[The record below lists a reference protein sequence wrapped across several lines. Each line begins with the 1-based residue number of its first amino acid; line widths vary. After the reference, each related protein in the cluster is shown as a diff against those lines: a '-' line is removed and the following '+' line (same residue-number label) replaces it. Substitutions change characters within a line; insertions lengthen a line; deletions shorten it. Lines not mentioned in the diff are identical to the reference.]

1 MTLSKSLFSAVRAA
15 LRHLHDPIAL
25 RANPLVRQLDLQAA
39 VDPCA
44 RLRRLLTDEIEAM
57 EPGQEIPAHSRAWRT
72 YEVLL
77 YRYIEET
84 PQQQVADQLGI
95 GVRHLRREEHH
106 AIEVLAHRIAPLL
119 GDIEPEPVETET
131 PAQAPDEDGREAV
144 EDNLQWLAKSAS
156 TTHVDLSQQL
166 RSVVSLLGTLAERY
180 DVRLVL
186 EDHGV
191 AHVVK
196 SQPVVVRQIMVNL
209 LTLAIGES
217 SGSSIQIEIVSS
229 CGEERIEIVAGRG
242 APLGPLADTEMR
254 SLDLSQQLAESIG
267 ASVGEPVVGQPFA
280 VRLTFEVE
288 QPVSVLVIDDNEDA
302 HELLKRFVS
311 GTRYRLVAT
320 SSPSEV
326 QSLAAEV
333 GAQVILI
340 DVMMPEIDGWQ
351 LLHQLQNDPR
361 TADTPIIVCTILPQE
376 ELAISLG
383 AAAYLHKPFGRATLL
398 RTLESC
404 AAT

>member
-1 MTLSKSLFSAVRAA
+1 MTLSKTLFSAVRAA

-44 RLRRLLTDEIEAM
+44 RLRRLLTDEIEAL
-57 EPGQEIPAHSRAWRT
+57 EPDQSVPSHSKAWRT

-77 YRYIEET
+77 YRYLEET

-106 AIEVLAHRIAPLL
+106 AIEVLAMRVAQLFQ
-119 GDIEPEPVETET
+119 GTEPGLVENGEVS
-131 PAQAPDEDGREAV
+131 QAPELASLDVV
-144 EDNLQWLAKSAS
+144 EDNLQWLSKTSSNTA
-156 TTHVDLSQQL
+156 VDLAKELQ
-166 RSVVSLLGTLAERY
+166 SVMNLLSTLAERY
-180 DVRLVL
+180 DVTLVL
-186 EDHGV
+186 DDHGV
-191 AHVVK
+191 AHNVK
-196 SQPVVVRQIMVNL
+196 SQPVVVRQILVNL

-229 CGEERIEIVAGRG
+229 CGEERIEITSGHD
-242 APLGPLADTEMR
+242 APLGPLADTKMR
-254 SLDLSQQLAESIG
+254 SLSLSQQLAESIG
-267 ASVGEPVVGQPFA
+267 ASVTGPVVGQPFA
-280 VRLTFEVE
+280 VRLTFAAE

-320 SSPSEV
+320 SSPIEV

-361 TADTPIIVCTILPQE
+361 TADTPIVVCTILPQE

>member
-1 MTLSKSLFSAVRAA
+1 MTISKPLFSAVRAA

-57 EPGQEIPAHSRAWRT
+57 EPEQSVPSHSRAWRT

-77 YRYIEET
+77 YRYLEET

-119 GDIEPEPVETET
+119 GDLAPEPVATDEQTL
-131 PAQAPDEDGREAV
+131 APVEDGRDVV
-144 EDNLQWLAKSAS
+144 EDNLQWLNKAAS
-156 TTHVDLSQQL
+156 TTPVDLSRQL
-166 RSVVSLLGTLAERY
+166 RSVVDLLSTLADRY
-180 DVRLVL
+180 DVELVL
-186 EDHGV
+186 DDQGA
-191 AHVVK
+191 AHIVR

-209 LTLAIGES
+209 LTLAIRAS
-217 SGSSIQIEIVSS
+217 SGGRIAVDLVSS
-229 CGEERIEIVAGRG
+229 CGEERIEIAAGRG
-242 APLGPLADTEMR
+242 APLGPLTDAETQ
-254 SLDLSQQLAESIG
+254 SLSLSRQLAESIG
-267 ASVGEPVVGQPFA
+267 ASVSEPVVGHPSA
-280 VRLTFEVE
+280 TRLTFEAE

-320 SSPSEV
+320 SSPAEV
-326 QSLAAEV
+326 ERLAAEIA
-333 GAQVILI
+333 AQVILI

-351 LLHQLQNDPR
+351 LLARLQSDPQ
-361 TADTPIIVCTILPQE
+361 TANTPVVVCTILPQE

-383 AAAYLHKPFGRATLL
+383 AAAYLHKPFSRATLL
-398 RTLESC
+398 RALDACTRS
-404 AAT
+404 

>member
-1 MTLSKSLFSAVRAA
+1 
-15 LRHLHDPIAL
+15 
-25 RANPLVRQLDLQAA
+25 VRQLDLQAA

-44 RLRRLLTDEIEAM
+44 RLRRLLTDEIEAL
-57 EPGQEIPAHSRAWRT
+57 EPDQSVPSHSKAWRT

-77 YRYIEET
+77 YRYLEET

-106 AIEVLAHRIAPLL
+106 AIEVLAMRVAQLFQ
-119 GDIEPEPVETET
+119 GTEPGLVENGEVS
-131 PAQAPDEDGREAV
+131 QAPELASLDVV
-144 EDNLQWLAKSAS
+144 EDNLQWLSKTSSNTA
-156 TTHVDLSQQL
+156 VDLAKELQ
-166 RSVVSLLGTLAERY
+166 SVMNLLSTLAERY
-180 DVRLVL
+180 DVTLVL
-186 EDHGV
+186 DDHGV
-191 AHVVK
+191 AHNVK
-196 SQPVVVRQIMVNL
+196 SQPVVVRQILVNL

-217 SGSSIQIEIVSS
+217 SGSSIQIEIGSS
-229 CGEERIEIVAGRG
+229 CGEERIEITSGHD
-242 APLGPLADTEMR
+242 APLGPLADTKMR
-254 SLDLSQQLAESIG
+254 SLSLSQQLAESIG
-267 ASVGEPVVGQPFA
+267 ASVTGPVVGQPFA
-280 VRLTFEVE
+280 VRLTFAAE

-320 SSPSEV
+320 SSPIEV